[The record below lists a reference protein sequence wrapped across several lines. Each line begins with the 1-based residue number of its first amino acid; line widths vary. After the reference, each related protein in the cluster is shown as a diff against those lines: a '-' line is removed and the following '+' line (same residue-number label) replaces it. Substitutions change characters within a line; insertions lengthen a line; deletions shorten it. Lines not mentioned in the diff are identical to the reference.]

1 MSTVLRPT
9 ISKEKGTRT
18 TRIPITFPEA
28 LYESL
33 REASFRQH
41 IPMSEIVRAALR
53 EHLLR
58 NELEMPLPLGN
69 GEES

>member
-1 MSTVLRPT
+1 MP
-9 ISKEKGTRT
+9 KA

-33 REASFRQH
+33 RAASFRQH
-41 IPMSEIVRAALR
+41 VPMSAIVREALR

-58 NELEMPLPLGN
+58 NELEMPLPFEKREGP
-69 GEES
+69 

>member
-1 MSTVLRPT
+1 MGKDRVTKAP
-9 ISKEKGTRT
+9 
-18 TRIPITFPEA
+18 RIPITFPEA

-41 IPMSEIVRAALR
+41 VPMSEIVREALR

-58 NELEMPLPLGN
+58 NEMEVPLPFGN
-69 GEES
+69 GEGS

>member
-1 MSTVLRPT
+1 MSAVLRPPMGKDRVT
-9 ISKEKGTRT
+9 KAP
-18 TRIPITFPEA
+18 RIPITFPEA

-41 IPMSEIVRAALR
+41 VPMSEIVREALR

-58 NELEMPLPLGN
+58 NEMEVPLPFGN
-69 GEES
+69 GEGS

>member
-1 MSTVLRPT
+1 MSAVLRSPT
-9 ISKEKGTRT
+9 SREKGTKT

-41 IPMSEIVRAALR
+41 VPMSEIVRAALR
-53 EHLLR
+53 EHLRR
-58 NELEMPLPLGN
+58 NELEMPLPFGN
-69 GEES
+69 GEGS